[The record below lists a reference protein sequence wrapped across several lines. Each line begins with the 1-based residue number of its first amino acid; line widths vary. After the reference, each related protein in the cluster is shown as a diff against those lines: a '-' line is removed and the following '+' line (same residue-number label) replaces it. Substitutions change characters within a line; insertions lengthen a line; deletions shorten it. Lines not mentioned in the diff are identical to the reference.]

1 MSSRGGTDLFRLA
14 ATIDLANIQV
24 NPAPMR
30 LEWLELLKGAIAPPE
45 REESAV
51 PRYYRYISADSHLEI
66 DSKYWLTHVPA
77 KYRELAPR
85 LVRQPDGSD
94 MWMIGDKV
102 SRPAAAA
109 DLYGGKGRD
118 QYLPFNGRYEG
129 TPGTGSAAQ
138 RLSEQDRDGIDA
150 EVLFPSQQ
158 GGPKFWRR
166 IEDDKAYEAVVRA
179 YNTWL
184 AEEYC
189 AVDPARLIG
198 VGILPLVND
207 VATLITELDFCAK
220 AGFKTVLLQGFPSGK
235 SYPSDEDDR
244 FWARALELNMPIS
257 VHVDLERAGDRKGP
271 LFKYP
276 KESDELMKKLT
287 HDLVEQVGRFGPVR
301 GNGSIAAVQW
311 VLSGLFDRFPTLR
324 IFFAE
329 NQIGWIP
336 FFLQGA
342 DVRYDRHHHWADRLL
357 GLKPMKR
364 PPSEYIREYFYWGFQ
379 FDRVGVEL
387 RHKINVARLM
397 WGSDFPHQESDWPES
412 LKIIERNFAGVPHEE
427 KHKMVC
433 GNAVEFFH
441 LSPS

>member
-1 MSSRGGTDLFRLA
+1 
-14 ATIDLANIQV
+14 V
-24 NPAPMR
+24 
-30 LEWLELLKGAIAPPE
+30 
-45 REESAV
+45 SAH
-51 PRYYRYISADSHLEI
+51 YRYISADSHLEI
-66 DSKYWLTHVPA
+66 DSKHWLERVPA
-77 KYRELAPR
+77 KHRDLAPR
-85 LVRQPDGSD
+85 LVRQADGSD
-94 MWMIGDKV
+94 LWTIGDRI

-129 TPGTGSAAQ
+129 TPGTGSAEQ

-166 IEDDKAYEAVVRA
+166 IENDDAYKAVVHA

-189 AVDPARLIG
+189 AVDPTRLIG
-198 VGILPLVND
+198 VGILPLGCALAD
-207 VATLITELDFCAK
+207 VMAELEYCAL
-220 AGFKTVLLQGFPSGK
+220 AGFKTVLLQGFPAGK
-235 SYPSDEDDR
+235 AHPSDEDDD
-244 FWARALELNMPIS
+244 FWARAHEVHMPVS
-257 VHVDLERAGDRKGP
+257 VHVDLDRSGDRKGP
-271 LFKYP
+271 LLKYP
-276 KESDELMKKLT
+276 NESDELMKKLT
-287 HDLVEQVGRFGPVR
+287 HDLVDQVSRFGPVR

-364 PPSEYIREYFYWGFQ
+364 PPSEYIREYCYWGFQ

-387 RHKINVARLM
+387 RHKINVDRLM

-412 LKIIERNFAGVPHEE
+412 LRIIEKNFSGVPAEE
-427 KHKMVC
+427 KNKMVC
-433 GNAVEFFH
+433 ANAVEFFR
-441 LSPS
+441 LGTS